1 MFIYNKK
8 ELDELNRE
16 ANNRADA
23 ITGLADDI
31 INALKDTDRDIES
44 KVEVERELTDSIL
57 SKLESPDSPF
67 SERYRNRLRKLVDGY
82 RSDLEDELND
92 LSVDLDSNDIFSEHS
107 NYRDSEEYLSTTNF
121 YELVELFNNNHEERT
136 LQLDKIDDFL
146 TNPKIK
152 KRHFVMERRSGLV
165 AIKDRKHPDY
175 KINKDK
181 PISIDNGEVYFI
193 ANGVWDSF
201 NGWSIPENVIES
213 CRKTVKKLN
222 SL

>member
-23 ITGLADDI
+23 ITELAEGI
-31 INALKDTDRDIES
+31 INTLKDTDRDIES
-44 KVEVERELTDSIL
+44 KVDKEKELTDSIL
-57 SKLESPDSPF
+57 SKLESSDSPF

-82 RSDLEDELND
+82 RSDLEDELSD
-92 LSVDLDSNDIFSEHS
+92 LGVDLDSNDIFSEHS
-107 NYRDSEEYLSTTNF
+107 NYRDSEEYLSTTGF
-121 YELVELFNNNHEERT
+121 YELVELFDNNHEERM

-175 KINKDK
+175 KINKYEC
-181 PISIDNGEVYFI
+181 ISMDNGEVYCI
-193 ANGVWDSF
+193 F
-201 NGWSIPENVIES
+201 NGKWDPNTGWSVPENVIES
-213 CRKTVKKLN
+213 CRKTVRKLN